1 MAELKIEEKYR
12 ELSEIDHILLR
23 PGMHVGSTKEERKVM
38 FLFSHDER
46 KMEQHEIIYIPALM
60 KIMDEVISNS
70 CDEFRRPENLGLNEL
85 HVRIWKNGD
94 VIIEDNG
101 GIPVVMHKDAGCYL
115 PEFIFGRFR
124 TSSNYNDSEDRNV
137 VGTNGVG
144 SKLANVYSKNFT
156 IYTADGKNSYQRT
169 WKNNMRE
176 ICDDMILKPC
186 SDHFTKTS
194 FTIDFSK
201 FDTEE
206 TEFTDD
212 FIDAIEKR
220 CIDAAA
226 ANPGLKVYFYVEESS
241 EVLYHSEWLFK
252 NFEEYIELYSDY
264 VDLQNC
270 ISFKTDKQQV
280 WVYPDGQLNIGFV
293 NGAECSQGT
302 HITSLR
308 SDINNAVA
316 KVLMSKHQ
324 VEVSSRTISG
334 MYSLFCCVQVSNPS
348 YSSQTKEKLDTPA
361 DRFDKNLKKKYVI
374 PIEFITKIENSEI
387 IHLVLD
393 WYKQKKIADDK
404 KTTRRLNKQLKLK
417 VRNQKFIDANSKH
430 REERE
435 LWLFEG
441 DSAKSG
447 FRVARNPQTQ
457 GAYILR
463 GVPKNVM
470 GLSPAQQMKNQE
482 LSDIMTVL
490 GLQWGQKND
499 VKKLRFSK
507 IVIATDAD
515 HDGDKIAGILLVFLS
530 QFPEL
535 FEAQMVCRSM
545 SPIMTAVKGSDVID
559 FYSFDEYEKRK
570 NDLEGYH
577 IKYTK
582 GLGGLSDK
590 EYKKMMREPIFHYF
604 RMDDLA
610 EASLRSWF
618 GRGIAHERRN
628 MLKNEV

>member
-1 MAELKIEEKYR
+1 MNNINIEEKYR

-23 PGMHVGSTKEERKVM
+23 PGMHVGSTKEERKTL
-38 FLFSHDER
+38 FLFSKDE
-46 KMEQHEIIYIPALM
+46 KKFEQREITYIPALM

-70 CDEFRRPENLGLNEL
+70 CDEFRRPENLGLTEL

-124 TSSNYNDSEDRNV
+124 TSSNYNDDEDRNV

-144 SKLANVYSKNFT
+144 SKLANVYSKSFT
-156 IYTADGKNSYQRT
+156 IETADGKNMYSRS
-169 WKNNMRE
+169 WKNNMHD
-176 ICDDMILKPC
+176 ICDDMIVKPC
-186 SDHFTKTS
+186 SEHYTKTS

-206 TEFTDD
+206 THFTDE

-226 ANPGLKVYFYVEESS
+226 ANPGLIVYFYVEESS
-241 EVLYHSEWLFK
+241 EVLYHSEWSFN

-264 VDLQNC
+264 VDLKDC

-280 WVYPDGQLNIGFV
+280 WIYPDSSLNIGFV

-302 HITSLR
+302 HINSLR
-308 SDINNAVA
+308 SDINNAIS

-361 DRFDKNLKKKYVI
+361 DRFDKTSNRKYII
-374 PIEFITKIENSEI
+374 PIEFITKVENSEI
-387 IHLVLD
+387 INLVLD
-393 WYKQKKIADDK
+393 WYKQKQVADDK

-430 REERE
+430 HEERE

-490 GLQWGQKND
+490 GLQWGVKND
-499 VKKLRFSK
+499 IKKLRFSK

-515 HDGDKIAGILLVFLS
+515 HDGDKIAGILLVFFS

-545 SPIMTAVKGSDVID
+545 SPIMTAVKGNSVID
-559 FYSFDEYEKRK
+559 FYSFKEYEDKK
-570 NDLEGYH
+570 HELEGYH

-610 EASLRSWF
+610 ESSLRSWF
-618 GRGIAHERRN
+618 GRGIAHERKA
-628 MLKNEV
+628 MLKNEI

>member
-1 MAELKIEEKYR
+1 MNNINIEEKYR

-23 PGMHVGSTKEERKVM
+23 PGMHVGSTKEERKTL
-38 FLFSHDER
+38 FLFSKDE
-46 KMEQHEIIYIPALM
+46 KKFEQREITYIPALM

-70 CDEFRRPENLGLNEL
+70 CDEFRRPENLGLTEL

-124 TSSNYNDSEDRNV
+124 TSSNYNDDEDRNV

-144 SKLANVYSKNFT
+144 SKLANVYSKSFT
-156 IYTADGKNSYQRT
+156 IETADGKNMYSRS
-169 WKNNMRE
+169 WKNNMHD
-176 ICDDMILKPC
+176 ICDDMIVKPC
-186 SDHFTKTS
+186 SEHYTKTS

-206 TEFTDD
+206 TQFTDE

-226 ANPGLKVYFYVEESS
+226 ANPGLTVYFYVEESS
-241 EVLYHSEWLFK
+241 EVLYHSEWSFK

-264 VDLQNC
+264 VDLKDC

-280 WVYPDGQLNIGFV
+280 WIYPDSSLNIGFV

-302 HITSLR
+302 HINSLR
-308 SDINNAVA
+308 SDINNAIS

-361 DRFDKNLKKKYVI
+361 DRFDKTSNRKYII
-374 PIEFITKIENSEI
+374 PIEFITKVENSEI
-387 IHLVLD
+387 LNLVLD
-393 WYKQKKIADDK
+393 WYKQKQVADDK

-490 GLQWGQKND
+490 GLQWGVKND
-499 VKKLRFSK
+499 IKKLRFSK

-515 HDGDKIAGILLVFLS
+515 HDGDKIAGILLVFFS

-545 SPIMTAVKGSDVID
+545 SPIMTAVKGNSVID
-559 FYSFDEYEKRK
+559 FYSFKEYEEKK
-570 NDLEGYH
+570 HELEGYH

-618 GRGIAHERRN
+618 GKGIASERKA
-628 MLKNEV
+628 MLKNEI

>member
-1 MAELKIEEKYR
+1 MEQKIEEKYR

-23 PGMHVGSTKEERKVM
+23 PGMHVGSTKEEQRQM
-38 FLFSHDER
+38 FLYSRDEA
-46 KMEQHEIIYIPALM
+46 KMIQKEITYIPALM

-70 CDEFRRPENLGLNEL
+70 CDEYRRPENMGLDTL
-85 HVRIWKNGD
+85 FVRIQKKGD

-101 GIPVVMHKDAGCYL
+101 GIPVVLHETAGCYL
-115 PEFIFGRFR
+115 PEFIFGKFR
-124 TSSNYNDSEDRNV
+124 TSSNYNDDEDRDV

-144 SKLANVYSKNFT
+144 SKLCNVYSKFFN
-156 IYTADGKNSYQRT
+156 IETADGKQMFSRS
-169 WKNNMRE
+169 WKNNMHD
-176 ICDDMILKPC
+176 ICDDMIIKPC
-186 SDHFTKTS
+186 SEHYTKSS

-201 FDTEE
+201 FDTDE

-226 ANPGLKVYFYVEESS
+226 GNPGLTVHFYIEDST
-241 EVLYHSEWLFK
+241 EVVYHSEWKFDD
-252 NFEEYIELYSDY
+252 FEKYIELYSDY
-264 VDLQNC
+264 VDIHEC

-280 WVYPDGQLNIGFV
+280 WVYPDSSLNIGFV

-302 HITSLR
+302 HIASLR
-308 SDINNAVA
+308 ADINNTVA
-316 KVLMSKHQ
+316 KVLMSKHN
-324 VEVSSRTISG
+324 VEVTSRTISG
-334 MYSLFCCVQVSNPS
+334 MYSLFCCVRVSNPA

-361 DRFDKNLKKKYVI
+361 DRFDKETNRKYII
-374 PIEFITKIENSEI
+374 PIEFMTKIENSEI
-387 IHLVLD
+387 VNLVLD
-393 WYKQKKIADDK
+393 WHKQKQIAEDK

-417 VRNQKFIDANSKH
+417 VRSQKFIDANS
-430 REERE
+430 RSRDERE

-470 GLSPAQQMKNQE
+470 GLSPSQQMKNQE
-482 LSDIMTVL
+482 LSDIMNVL
-490 GLQWGQKND
+490 GLQWGVRND
-499 VKKLRFSK
+499 VKKLRFGK

-515 HDGDKIAGILLVFLS
+515 HDGDKIAALLLVFFA
-530 QFPEL
+530 QFTEL
-535 FEAQMVCRSM
+535 FEAQMVCRSL

-559 FYSFDEYEKRK
+559 FYSFKEYEAVKDK
-570 NDLEGYH
+570 LDGYH

-604 RMDDLA
+604 RKDDLA
-610 EASLRSWF
+610 DSTLRSWF
-618 GRGIAHERRN
+618 GKGIANVR
-628 MLKNEV
+628 KNILQDEV

>member
-1 MAELKIEEKYR
+1 MNNINIEEKYR

-23 PGMHVGSTKEERKVM
+23 PGMHVGSTKEERKTL
-38 FLFSHDER
+38 FLFSKYE
-46 KMEQHEIIYIPALM
+46 KKFEQREITYIPALM

-70 CDEFRRPENLGLNEL
+70 CDEFRRPENLGLTEL

-124 TSSNYNDSEDRNV
+124 TSSNYNDDEDRNV

-144 SKLANVYSKNFT
+144 SKLANVYSKSFT
-156 IYTADGKNSYQRT
+156 IETADGKNMYSRS
-169 WKNNMRE
+169 WKNNMHD
-176 ICDDMILKPC
+176 ICDDMIVKPC
-186 SDHFTKTS
+186 SEHYTKTS

-206 TEFTDD
+206 TEFTDE

-226 ANPGLKVYFYVEESS
+226 ANPGLTVYFYVEESS
-241 EVLYHSEWLFK
+241 EVLYNSEWSFK

-264 VDLQNC
+264 VDLKDC

-280 WVYPDGQLNIGFV
+280 WIYPDSSLNIGFV

-302 HITSLR
+302 HINSLR
-308 SDINNAVA
+308 SDINNAIS

-361 DRFDKNLKKKYVI
+361 DRFDKTSNRKYII
-374 PIEFITKIENSEI
+374 PIEFITKVENSEI
-387 IHLVLD
+387 INLVLD
-393 WYKQKKIADDK
+393 WYKQKQVADDK

-470 GLSPAQQMKNQE
+470 GLSPAQQMRNQE

-490 GLQWGQKND
+490 GLQWGVKND

-515 HDGDKIAGILLVFLS
+515 HDGDKIAGILLVFFS

-545 SPIMTAVKGSDVID
+545 SPIMTAVKGNSVID
-559 FYSFDEYEKRK
+559 FYSFKEYEEKK
-570 NDLEGYH
+570 HELEGYH

-618 GRGIAHERRN
+618 GKGIASERKA
-628 MLKNEV
+628 MLKNEI

>member
-1 MAELKIEEKYR
+1 MEQKIEEKYR

-23 PGMHVGSTKEERKVM
+23 PGMHVGSTKEEQRQM
-38 FLFSHDER
+38 FLYSRDEA
-46 KMEQHEIIYIPALM
+46 KMIQKEITYIPALM

-70 CDEFRRPENLGLNEL
+70 CDEYRRPENMGLDTL
-85 HVRIWKNGD
+85 FVRIQKKGD

-101 GIPVVMHKDAGCYL
+101 GIPVVLHETAGCYL

-124 TSSNYNDSEDRNV
+124 TSSNYNDDEDRDV

-144 SKLANVYSKNFT
+144 SKLCNVYSKFFN
-156 IYTADGKNSYQRT
+156 IETADGKQMFSRS
-169 WKNNMRE
+169 WKNNMHD
-176 ICDDMILKPC
+176 ICDDMIIKPC
-186 SDHFTKTS
+186 SEHYTKSS

-226 ANPGLKVYFYVEESS
+226 GNPGLTVHFYIEDST
-241 EVLYHSEWLFK
+241 EVVYHSEWKFDD
-252 NFEEYIELYSDY
+252 FEKYIELYSDY
-264 VDLQNC
+264 VDIHEC

-280 WVYPDGQLNIGFV
+280 WVYPDSSLNIGFV

-302 HITSLR
+302 HIASLR
-308 SDINNAVA
+308 ADINNTVA
-316 KVLMSKHQ
+316 KVLMAKHN
-324 VEVSSRTISG
+324 VEVTSRTISG
-334 MYSLFCCVQVSNPS
+334 MYSLFCCVRVSNPA

-361 DRFDKNLKKKYVI
+361 DRFDKETNRKYII
-374 PIEFITKIENSEI
+374 PIEFMTKIENSEI
-387 IHLVLD
+387 VNLVLD
-393 WYKQKKIADDK
+393 WHKQKQIAEDK

-417 VRNQKFIDANSKH
+417 VRSQKFIDANS
-430 REERE
+430 RSRDERE

-470 GLSPAQQMKNQE
+470 GLSPSQQMKNQE
-482 LSDIMTVL
+482 LSDIMNVL
-490 GLQWGQKND
+490 GLQWGVRND
-499 VKKLRFSK
+499 VKKLRFGK

-515 HDGDKIAGILLVFLS
+515 HDGDKIAALLLVFFA

-535 FEAQMVCRSM
+535 FEAQMVCRSL

-559 FYSFDEYEKRK
+559 FYSFKEYEAVKDK
-570 NDLEGYH
+570 LDGYH

-604 RMDDLA
+604 RKDDLA
-610 EASLRSWF
+610 DSTLRSWF
-618 GRGIAHERRN
+618 GKGIANVR
-628 MLKNEV
+628 KNILQDEV